1 MYVNRDNTGKMTHTY
16 IDTKI
21 EGVLTDYLG
30 NKASYKEYSYIHL
43 EKTDYILSLTSMYPI
58 TINPKRKNI

>member
-1 MYVNRDNTGKMTHTY
+1 MTHTY
-16 IDTKI
+16 IDSTI

-43 EKTDYILSLTSMYPI
+43 EKTDYILSLTSMYI
-58 TINPKRKNI
+58 DYFRGVQKLFK